1 MPARFARSRR
11 RGAAPRA
18 ICWYKDSATEHVR
31 RMWALARVL
40 RTHGVAIKMLKTS
53 RPGYIVYE
61 DEFQVCAEP
70 FRGELR

>member
-1 MPARFARSRR
+1 
-11 RGAAPRA
+11 
-18 ICWYKDSATEHVR
+18 
-31 RMWALARVL
+31 MWALARVL